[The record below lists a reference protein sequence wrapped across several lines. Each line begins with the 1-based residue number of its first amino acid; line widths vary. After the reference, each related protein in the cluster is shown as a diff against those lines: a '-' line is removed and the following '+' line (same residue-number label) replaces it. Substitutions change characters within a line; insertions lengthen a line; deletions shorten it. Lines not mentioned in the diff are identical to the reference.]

1 TQGMSTKILRVAFSG
16 QPHDL
21 LSPGMFGARPVDS
34 GARAGQ
40 WSRSG
45 QGKLRPLHRPKVKYR
60 KADGRYALGGA
71 LGTAF
76 RLTCNSGAR
85 RGTRRDGAGSRPI
98 GPVAHI

>member
-1 TQGMSTKILRVAFSG
+1 MSTKLRVAFSD
-16 QPHDL
+16 QPHDV

-34 GARAGQ
+34 GAAGREGS
-40 WSRSG
+40 WSRSA
-45 QGKLRPLHRPKVKYR
+45 QGKPRPPPRPKVKYH
-60 KADGRYALGGA
+60 KAASRDALGGA